1 MRPLARFAA
10 IGYVAVGLY
19 ATRVALRDDVR
30 ARFGG
35 IAFPGTAAQQC
46 TFFGTGLSAPL
57 VLLAAWSVA
66 IAHDD
71 RITVR
76 TLAAATFLGSLGEP
90 VTWQRRYSRI
100 VGASLAMSAVVVLA
114 TPPTPTTVGDTAI
127 SP

>member
-10 IGYVAVGLY
+10 VGYVAIGLY
-19 ATRVALRDDVR
+19 ATRVASRDDVR

-46 TFFGTGLSAPL
+46 TFLGTGLSAPI
-57 VLLAAWSVA
+57 VLLAAWSAA

-71 RITVR
+71 RLALR

-90 VTWQRRYSRI
+90 VTWQRRYPAI
-100 VGASLAMSAVVVLA
+100 VGTSLALSAIVVLA
-114 TPPTPTTVGDTAI
+114 TRPTPTTN
-127 SP
+127 